1 MKFYHYIGVN
11 NKGGC
16 TVAYDLVEHE
26 QGKTLTI
33 ALGFCSHKDTYC
45 KKKGRDAALK
55 QWVNGNKLNVVY
67 KGKKKELEHRMLSI
81 ASTFTRVFDLR
92 ITDF

>member
-16 TVAYDLVEHE
+16 TIAYDLIEHE
-26 QGKTLTI
+26 QGKTLTFSV
-33 ALGFCSHKDTYC
+33 GFCSYKDTYC

-55 QWVNGNKLNVVY
+55 QWVNGNKLNIVY
-67 KGKKKELEHRMLSI
+67 KGKKKELERRLPTI
-81 ASTFTRVFDLR
+81 ATVLVRTFDPR